1 MGYHPNPIQGIQGA
15 LVVPEDLSQFLL
27 FQSHLLGH
35 GLQGV
40 ALRPEGPDGLQV
52 SFTWDATRLRSAD
65 EKEGGTFQVKI
76 LGNPR

>member
-52 SFTWDATRLRSAD
+52 SFTWDATQRGRNAVA
-65 EKEGGTFQVKI
+65 Q
-76 LGNPR
+76 R